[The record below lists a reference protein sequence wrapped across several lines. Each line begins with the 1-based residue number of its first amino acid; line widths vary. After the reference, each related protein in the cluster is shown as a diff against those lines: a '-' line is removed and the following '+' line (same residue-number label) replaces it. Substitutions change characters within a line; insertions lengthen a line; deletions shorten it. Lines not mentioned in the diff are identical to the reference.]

1 VHWYFFYLSRLI
13 VSSSSYNPTA
23 SQVGHIRAE
32 RDILTETRDEDSW
45 IVTLHYSFQDQRNL
59 YMVMEYL
66 PGGDLMGLLMK
77 EDTFTEAATKFY
89 VAELIMAVSTVHSLG
104 YIHRDLKPD
113 NVLLDW
119 EGHIK
124 LTDLGLCK
132 KVEHH
137 PNPNPNSAPSSS
149 NRSGHQEQAMNIH
162 AAEAR
167 RLMDK
172 EKADG
177 TSITSMSMTG
187 SSHLSGRK
195 PGHRERALAYSTVG

>member
-1 VHWYFFYLSRLI
+1 
-13 VSSSSYNPTA
+13 
-23 SQVGHIRAE
+23 
-32 RDILTETRDEDSW
+32 
-45 IVTLHYSFQDQRNL
+45 LHYSFQDQRNL

-77 EDTFTEAATKFY
+77 EDTFTEIATRFY

-137 PNPNPNSAPSSS
+137 PNPNPNPSPSTS
-149 NRSGHQEQAMNIH
+149 TSRLQMQEQAVNIH
-162 AAEAR
+162 AAEAK
-167 RLMDK
+167 RLMEK
-172 EKADG
+172 EGASNDFASASLTGKTGATTA
-177 TSITSMSMTG
+177 TSAGAGHIA
-187 SSHLSGRK
+187 GRK

>member
-1 VHWYFFYLSRLI
+1 
-13 VSSSSYNPTA
+13 
-23 SQVGHIRAE
+23 
-32 RDILTETRDEDSW
+32 LTETRDEDSW

-77 EDTFTEAATKFY
+77 EDTFTETATRFY

-137 PNPNPNSAPSSS
+137 PTPATNAGAG
-149 NRSGHQEQAMNIH
+149 RLQEQAVNIH
-162 AAEAR
+162 AAEAK
-167 RLMDK
+167 RLMEK
-172 EKADG
+172 EGASNDFAPPSLTGKTTA
-177 TSITSMSMTG
+177 TSAG
-187 SSHLSGRK
+187 AGASHIAGRK